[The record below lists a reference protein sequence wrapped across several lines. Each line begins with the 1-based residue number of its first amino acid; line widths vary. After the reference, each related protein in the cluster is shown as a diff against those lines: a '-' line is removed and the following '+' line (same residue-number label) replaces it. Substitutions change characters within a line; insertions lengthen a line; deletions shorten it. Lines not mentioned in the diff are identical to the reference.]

1 MPPRMT
7 FAGQRQAFASQ
18 NDNFYVRNQMKNI
31 KGGILDSG
39 VANGRL
45 YWQFSLLLSFSRFV
59 GRSLFLFGCSRVGV
73 AFIVAF
79 GYAPSSLASD
89 KHSLVKM
96 ITFMSEIK

>member
-1 MPPRMT
+1 
-7 FAGQRQAFASQ
+7 
-18 NDNFYVRNQMKNI
+18 MKNI

-73 AFIVAF
+73 AFT
-79 GYAPSSLASD
+79 LASD